1 MIIRV
6 EGIIQGKSKY
16 PSILRP
22 TPKYTME
29 ADGYYLWNPKVQNTY
44 FTKFLS
50 AFIVIAVISM
60 CCFTIWPLWA
70 RLGVWYL
77 SVALLCLII
86 GIMILRLVAYIL
98 LFIPGY
104 DFWILPNFLND
115 SAGFW
120 GSFFP
125 YISFEVRKDGVFM
138 KSVRGIVLVLI
149 TYVPYLFYTQ
159 PTLIDDIQEISLQ
172 GLLDLIAWGE
182 EKLMAVIAI

>member
-22 TPKYTME
+22 INKYTME

-50 AFIVIAVISM
+50 AFIVIAVISI

-86 GIMILRLVAYIL
+86 GILILRLVAYIL

-182 EKLMAVIAI
+182 EKLMAVIPI